1 MKKYLLPL
9 TLTLLL
15 LVTAAIAAMQTDRL
29 SRLTRALEEVG
40 LQALNHSSE
49 EIQSLTLDLE
59 KLLISGQPARQAA
72 LLHRISL
79 TAG

>member
-40 LQALNHSSE
+40 LQALNQSAE
-49 EIQSLTLDLE
+49 EMQSLTLDLE
-59 KLLISGQPARQAA
+59 
-72 LLHRISL
+72 
-79 TAG
+79 